1 MKTSK
6 TQKLQKL
13 FRPLWD
19 HKRKVVGKG
28 RLLPRGFLPEVR
40 K

>member
-6 TQKLQKL
+6 TQKLQKIL
-13 FRPLWD
+13 RPFGT
-19 HKRKVVGKG
+19 KRKVVGKG
-28 RLLPRGFLPEVR
+28 QLSPRDFLPEVR